1 MKYNFVIK
9 NGHVIDPA
17 RGIDAVEDVWIRHSK
32 IVPAPSETD
41 YEVEEIVDAQGCYVF
56 PGLINFHT
64 HLGYRSTDIGLN
76 TDLFTLPNGITSAV
90 DQGSAG
96 PGNMESM
103 IHETIA
109 QSSITM
115 KCFMNVASTGMVTEQ
130 YFEDL
135 HPEFFDIDRMD
146 YLFERYSNEILGFK
160 VRIGKSFSKDL
171 DLIPLEAA
179 IKLGNRFQL
188 PIVAH
193 VTNPES
199 SYDKIMPHFRSGD
212 ILCHCFQKQ
221 GEYSIL
227 DDNGILLDSVKEA
240 RERKVL
246 FDGAAGRRNYSLDII
261 QRALSQGFEPDI
273 ISDDVIAQTIYRKIV
288 FALPYTMSV
297 YLAAGMPLEH
307 IIRAVTATPAHL
319 MHMDGEI
326 GTLAPGALADVAI
339 MSVIDKKMVLK
350 DLVGNEMNAEKLF
363 VPIMTVKAGRI
374 AYRRIDF
381 TY

>member
-1 MKYNFVIK
+1 MKYDFIIK

-17 RGIDAVEDVWIRHSK
+17 RGVDAVENVYIRHSK
-32 IVPAPSETD
+32 IVPAPMDED
-41 YEVEEIVDAQGCYVF
+41 YEAEEIVDAGGCYVF

-64 HLGYRSTDIGLN
+64 HLGYRNTDIGLN
-76 TDLFTLPNGITSAV
+76 TDLYTLPNGVTSAV

-96 PGNMESM
+96 PGNMEGM

-135 HPEFFDIDRMD
+135 HPEFFDVDRME
-146 YLFERYSNEILGFK
+146 YLLERYSSEILGFK
-160 VRIGKSFSKDL
+160 VRIGKKFSKEL
-171 DLIPLEAA
+171 NLIPLEAA
-179 IKLGNRFQL
+179 IKLGNQFQL
-188 PIVAH
+188 PVATH
-193 VTNPES
+193 VTDPES
-199 SYDKIMPHFRSGD
+199 SYDEIMPYFRKGD

-227 DDNGILLDSVKEA
+227 DNNGKILNSVEEA
-240 RERKVL
+240 RDRGVI

-261 QRALSQGFEPDI
+261 QKALNQGFEPDI
-273 ISDDVIAQTIYRKIV
+273 ISDDVIAQTVYRKIV

-297 YLAAGMPLEH
+297 YLAAGMPMDR

-319 MHMDGEI
+319 MHMDGQI

-339 MSVIDKKMVLK
+339 MSIMDKKMVLK
-350 DLVGNEMNAEKLF
+350 DLVGNEMSAEKLF
-363 VPIMTVKAGRI
+363 VPMMTIKAGRI

-381 TY
+381 TF